1 MDTSTYYRV
10 SRLNLTKKYRHQ
22 PNIIVIALLANSV
35 NYFIIISQIRVFKKT
50 LGKCRI
56 KENAVVQKKHI
67 GASLI
72 LKSYSLTNN
81 MSSKIVLKLN
91 IVVLLPPKF
100 INKHGFE
107 VVSEKVRVGGQV
119 KLEMSEV
126 EKKKKH
132 YITTNIT
139 AWLLSVL

>member
-10 SRLNLTKKYRHQ
+10 SRFNLTKKYRHQ